1 LKAETQITQQI
12 GPLHNS
18 DEQLGDVN
26 NADIGVQAMEMWN
39 IEQDSSSS
47 GSDYSEGSDDADEEV
62 LAIEADPNLATVFEL
77 PEIKKSFVTPQILTS
92 TNSNLQIWILAH
104 TLGSARM
111 KYASLDVNFQEYL
124 ENIRKCKEL
133 GEKRYAEK
141 VVGFYNK
148 HLE

>member
-92 TNSNLQIWILAH
+92 TNSNLQI
-104 TLGSARM
+104 
-111 KYASLDVNFQEYL
+111 
-124 ENIRKCKEL
+124 
-133 GEKRYAEK
+133 
-141 VVGFYNK
+141 
-148 HLE
+148 